1 MDTSD
6 WIEKMRYLEE
16 EEEKTRRGNVFE
28 SFEKLKR
35 ILLKRSDRITFET
48 KSPRNKVGSRA
59 GSQFTGRFI
68 AFPSLISQLCVSS
81 YKASVHVSRSQLLPG
96 QQGGPSFSSTSSFFF
111 SESFLS
117 DLSPVPRP
125 TFPLPTDGRQDRCAW
140 MCIRNDAW
148 RPRDREKVEHRKGK
162 RRVRAYDG
170 ERRREGRKK
179 EGRERGRGK
188 KGPRGTNEDSV
199 FEGTRRKLVM
209 VMRRCNDSR
218 CLALLWLPLPLPRQ
232 WSSRGR
238 LHLLRL
244 IVRDGCYP
252 CEAAMPQIA
261 ASPCAHCARAR
272 VSQPSATPPW
282 SPPPRRCIVV

>member
-6 WIEKMRYLEE
+6 WIEKMRYLEEE

-59 GSQFTGRFI
+59 RSQFTGRFI

-162 RRVRAYDG
+162 RRVRARMMANEREEEREG
-170 ERRREGRKK
+170 RRREEKEREG
-179 EGRERGRGK
+179 EGRRAREARTRTAFSRGRG
-188 KGPRGTNEDSV
+188 GN
-199 FEGTRRKLVM
+199 
-209 VMRRCNDSR
+209 
-218 CLALLWLPLPLPRQ
+218 
-232 WSSRGR
+232 
-238 LHLLRL
+238 
-244 IVRDGCYP
+244 
-252 CEAAMPQIA
+252 
-261 ASPCAHCARAR
+261 
-272 VSQPSATPPW
+272 
-282 SPPPRRCIVV
+282 

>member
-1 MDTSD
+1 
-6 WIEKMRYLEE
+6 MRYLEE

-125 TFPLPTDGRQDRCAW
+125 TFPLPMMADKTGVRECVSGMMHGGRGTERRW
-140 MCIRNDAW
+140 NTG
-148 RPRDREKVEHRKGK
+148 RENEEYERMMANEEEREG
-162 RRVRAYDG
+162 
-170 ERRREGRKK
+170 RRREEREG
-179 EGRERGRGK
+179 EGRRAREARTRTAFSRGRG
-188 KGPRGTNEDSV
+188 GN
-199 FEGTRRKLVM
+199 
-209 VMRRCNDSR
+209 
-218 CLALLWLPLPLPRQ
+218 
-232 WSSRGR
+232 
-238 LHLLRL
+238 
-244 IVRDGCYP
+244 
-252 CEAAMPQIA
+252 
-261 ASPCAHCARAR
+261 
-272 VSQPSATPPW
+272 
-282 SPPPRRCIVV
+282 